1 MKRSLRRLLPFW
13 ERFAG
18 FSRVSFLCRHFSLV
32 NSFAQFA
39 KFVKFGN
46 LDKIRLSLIEDDSQR
61 ATTNMGV
68 GELRILLRCSPTLNT
83 GRIWP
88 ELTPFS
94 ERCHEYGE
102 LGGFS
107 AANRSPFTD
116 HSSLFHFP
124 AAEIRGA
131 YLVIVR

>member
-18 FSRVSFLCRHFSLV
+18 FSRGSFLCRHFGLV

-61 ATTNMGV
+61 ASTNILAAVRLAPYPRNGV
-68 GELRILLRCSPTLNT
+68 ST
-83 GRIWP
+83 GKAVAQDFTRTR
-88 ELTPFS
+88 ETPAIYAQNHVH
-94 ERCHEYGE
+94 R
-102 LGGFS
+102 
-107 AANRSPFTD
+107 
-116 HSSLFHFP
+116 
-124 AAEIRGA
+124 
-131 YLVIVR
+131 